1 MKKLFLMVMAVWAGL
16 AGTAAAQNSLS
27 PAEATVYEGDK
38 LADEGAW
45 CWFADPRALHY
56 ENASGTI
63 NSSYVG
69 YIDVH
74 GAVKAVQYDF
84 LKGRRSEVLIRSYFQ
99 PDDHNNPTFLVLP
112 DERVMIFYSRH
123 TDEPCFYYRIS
134 QVPGDITTLGE
145 EKKIL
150 TKDNTTYPS
159 PFILSD
165 DPEHIYLCWRGIRW
179 HPTIARLSLPDE
191 NDEVQIDWGP
201 YQMVQSTGAR
211 PYAKYY
217 SNGKDRIMFTYTTGH
232 PDNENPNW
240 LYLNRVNIKT
250 LQLEDVQGKV
260 LSTIADGP
268 FKVNRTE
275 QYAVD
280 YPVAVVDHTPG
291 VRDWVWQVATD
302 KQGHP
307 VIAMV
312 KISGDKKKHDY
323 YYTYWDGQAWKEIFL
338 AHGGGHFHQTPDIER
353 CYSGGM
359 AIDPAHPEVVYCS
372 VPVSGAF
379 GCVYEIVKY
388 TVDVR
393 SGDVKAE
400 PVTRHSRKN
409 NVRPYILPDSE
420 SSPLRLAWMHGDYFD
435 WIVSSARPGYPTSV
449 YGDFRWE
456 EEPVKLEERLLSRGE
471 RLTFEASASDRG
483 LKMNFGKK
491 CRKGDFTI
499 FVSVETDGQPLHG
512 TVCKGK
518 NWSWEADSALFKPC
532 LTIGKQIVRSC
543 NVLGT
548 ADSWLRYGRGTNGK
562 WYPVEP
568 YSRFTLAVVA
578 EGGRLT
584 TYVNGLVDQSMEGD
598 CDLRDLLL
606 GACNGRIGSYA
617 VYHRA
622 LNPAEIARLDSQCR

>member
-16 AGTAAAQNSLS
+16 AGTAAAQNLLS

-217 SNGKDRIMFTYTTGH
+217 SNRKDRIMFTYTTGH

-240 LYLNRVNIKT
+240 LYLNSVNIRT

-280 YPVAVVDHTPG
+280 YPVADNLRH
-291 VRDWVWQVATD
+291 
-302 KQGHP
+302 
-307 VIAMV
+307 IA
-312 KISGDKKKHDY
+312 
-323 YYTYWDGQAWKEIFL
+323 
-338 AHGGGHFHQTPDIER
+338 
-353 CYSGGM
+353 
-359 AIDPAHPEVVYCS
+359 
-372 VPVSGAF
+372 
-379 GCVYEIVKY
+379 
-388 TVDVR
+388 
-393 SGDVKAE
+393 
-400 PVTRHSRKN
+400 
-409 NVRPYILPDSE
+409 PYG
-420 SSPLRLAWMHGDYFD
+420 SP
-435 WIVSSARPGYPTSV
+435 
-449 YGDFRWE
+449 
-456 EEPVKLEERLLSRGE
+456 
-471 RLTFEASASDRG
+471 
-483 LKMNFGKK
+483 
-491 CRKGDFTI
+491 
-499 FVSVETDGQPLHG
+499 
-512 TVCKGK
+512 
-518 NWSWEADSALFKPC
+518 
-532 LTIGKQIVRSC
+532 
-543 NVLGT
+543 
-548 ADSWLRYGRGTNGK
+548 
-562 WYPVEP
+562 
-568 YSRFTLAVVA
+568 
-578 EGGRLT
+578 
-584 TYVNGLVDQSMEGD
+584 
-598 CDLRDLLL
+598 
-606 GACNGRIGSYA
+606 
-617 VYHRA
+617 
-622 LNPAEIARLDSQCR
+622 